1 MLSLLHGLTREG
13 NKWRYKDKV
22 FSSREEALEYL
33 TKKRSNG
40 LKFYS
45 EKLKRSFRSN
55 WEVELAELLTELGI
69 RWEYEPRRFHFWAER
84 ESYLPDFYLP
94 EFNVWIEVKGYM
106 DKRSLRRIKL
116 FRKYYGK
123 EFGFLLYE
131 KEERELVMKNPYVL
145 FVLLEVAQKE
155 CERRKRK

>member
-131 KEERELVMKNPYVL
+131 KEERELVMKNPCVL

-155 CERRKRK
+155 CERRKQK